1 MSANNH
7 REVIR
12 LLAESSDLDFPQI
25 VYRIAIGNPKAVV
38 DAISG
43 KERNSKP
50 NQVDLES
57 RCADLI
63 KSFKKINA
71 IKLWRDE
78 TVTTLK
84 EAKDAV
90 ERIERNHQNGAT
102 TPNTPQVE

>member
-12 LLAESSDLDFPQI
+12 LLLESCDLDFRQI
-25 VYRIAIGNPKAVV
+25 VYRIAISNPKAVV
-38 DAISG
+38 DAIYG
-43 KERNSKP
+43 KERNSKS
-50 NQVDLES
+50 NGQDLER

-63 KSFKKINA
+63 NSFKKLHA

-78 TVTTLK
+78 TGVSLK

-90 ERIERNHQNGAT
+90 ERIERNHQNGST
-102 TPNTPQVE
+102 TPA